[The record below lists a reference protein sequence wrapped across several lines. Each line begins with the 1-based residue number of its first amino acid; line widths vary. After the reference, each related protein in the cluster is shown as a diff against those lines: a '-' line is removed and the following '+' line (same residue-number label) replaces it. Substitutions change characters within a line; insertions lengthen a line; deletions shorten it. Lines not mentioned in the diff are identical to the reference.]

1 MKYVKLLIVGVILGC
16 FMQGSILAADFKI
29 GVVDLN
35 RAINESEA
43 GIRSKNIL
51 QADVQRKKQE
61 LKLEEEDLK
70 KQIQGMRNNL
80 LLTPEAKQ
88 KKETEL
94 RKKQQSLIG
103 KSRKFEQTFRQEE
116 RRLTIEILKEIK
128 PVIRTVA
135 QKEKYDL
142 VLEKIAVREIIL
154 YMNQDTVDLT
164 QKVVDHYNLI
174 RNANN

>member
-1 MKYVKLLIVGVILGC
+1 MCYALDCQEIWCDRSWLKAKDTGLKGRVKSTYDAMVL
-16 FMQGSILAADFKI
+16 
-29 GVVDLN
+29 
-35 RAINESEA
+35 
-43 GIRSKNIL
+43 
-51 QADVQRKKQE
+51 
-61 LKLEEEDLK
+61 DLK

-154 YMNQDTVDLT
+154 YIFE
-164 QKVVDHYNLI
+164 YYI
-174 RNANN
+174 EF